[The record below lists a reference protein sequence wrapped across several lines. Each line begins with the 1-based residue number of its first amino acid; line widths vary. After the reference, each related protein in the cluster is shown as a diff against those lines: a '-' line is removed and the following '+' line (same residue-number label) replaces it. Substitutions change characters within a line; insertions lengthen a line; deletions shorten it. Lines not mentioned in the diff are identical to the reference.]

1 MYCALDT
8 EHTGFHEGSNLLT
21 AAFVVFD
28 WDGAVIDELDLSLKH
43 PTYNVDLK
51 AMEVNKIDLFE
62 HDARAE
68 ELSACAHK
76 LRCFLNKHTYN
87 KESKERELLIPVGSG
102 VQADINLLAK
112 SGLPTFGFSHQVRD
126 LTIIASFLR
135 ECGVIKAEK
144 IGLENLAK
152 YARIPHNAH
161 TAIGDARASMEV
173 FIWMTTLILW
183 F

>member
-28 WDGAVIDELDLSLKH
+28 WDGAVIDELELALKH
-43 PTYNVDLK
+43 STYNVNLE
-51 AMEVNKIDLFE
+51 AMKVNKIDLFE
-62 HDARAE
+62 HDAKAE
-68 ELSACAHK
+68 ELSFCAHK

-87 KESKERELLIPVGSG
+87 KQTKERQLLIPVGSG
-102 VQADINLLAK
+102 VQADIDLLAK
-112 SGLPTFGFSHQVRD
+112 SGLPTFPFSHKVRD

-135 ECGVIKAEK
+135 ECAVIKAEK
-144 IGLENLAK
+144 VGLESLAQ
-152 YARIPHNAH
+152 YAGITHNAH

-173 FIWMTTLILW
+173 FIWMTSLLW
-183 F
+183 C